1 MTGRLSSAQL
11 SFTAM
16 PNLPADF
23 LRNSLASNCPLFFM
37 AIRSCTTIEVVHL
50 AASTGHDAIY
60 IDMQHGAHSLG
71 TATQLCQAA
80 RGLNLPA
87 LVRTPSVNPSLISAL
102 LDNGAAGI
110 MIPDIDS
117 ASSAMSAMSAA
128 LYPPMGNRSYGG
140 QRGFEIE
147 KTPFMAMMI
156 ESQRGVE
163 NSKAIAT
170 VAGVDALFIG
180 INDLAASYGE
190 TAAGEATAKAIS
202 QVIASGRAA
211 HCPVILGG
219 LRDVKAAKSASENG
233 AANCF
238 VIGSDIGYMLESA
251 GRQRTAFGQVF
262 EPNE

>member
-1 MTGRLSSAQL
+1 
-11 SFTAM
+11 M

-23 LRNSLASNCPLFFM
+23 LRKSLASDRPLFFM

-60 IDMQHGAHSLG
+60 IDMQHGAYSLE
-71 TATQLCQAA
+71 TVTQLCQAA
-80 RGLNLPA
+80 RSLNVPA
-87 LVRTPSVNPSLISAL
+87 LVRTPSVNPPLISAL

-117 ASSAMSAMSAA
+117 ASSATSAMSAA

-163 NSKAIAT
+163 DSHAIAT

-211 HCPVILGG
+211 DCPVILGG
-219 LRDVKAAKSASENG
+219 LRDVKAAKSANENG

-238 VIGSDIGYMLESA
+238 VIGSDIGYMLES
-251 GRQRTAFGQVF
+251 GRKQRAAFGQVF
-262 EPNE
+262 ERNE